1 MALWSSWLPDVLPHV
16 PACPTIVVEHELRR
30 AAQILL
36 EASRAWR
43 IDLAVQAVTADTETV
58 EPIMADPVEQEL
70 VRIEAVEYDG
80 KALALTSV
88 EILEAEAGEG
98 WAGHTGAPTCYT
110 LFSPGVVR
118 LYPIPLEDAIS
129 GVKFRV
135 SLKPA
140 DTAAGIPDEIRVK
153 YKEPIAAGAKARLM
167 IYKDRPWTDYALA
180 GVHGSA
186 FESGIAKA
194 TYDAA
199 RSFGAGRIPSRP
211 RWC

>member
-1 MALWSSWLPDVLPHV
+1 MAAWSAWLPDVLPHV
-16 PACPTIVVEHELRR
+16 PECPTVIVEHELKR
-30 AAQILL
+30 AAQVLL
-36 EASRAWR
+36 EASRVWR
-43 IDLAVQAVTADTETV
+43 LDLAVQAVAADTATV

-70 VRIEAVEYDG
+70 VRVEAVEYDG
-80 KALALTSV
+80 KPLLLTSI
-88 EILEAEAGEG
+88 ETLEDEAGDG
-98 WAGHTGAPTCYT
+98 WTAHTGVPTRYT
-110 LFSPGVVR
+110 LLSPGVVR
-118 LYPIPLEDAIS
+118 FYPVPLDDATT

-135 SLKPA
+135 SVKPA
-140 DTAAGIPDEIRVK
+140 DTATGIPDEIRTK
-153 YKEPIAAGAKARLM
+153 YKETITAGAKARLM